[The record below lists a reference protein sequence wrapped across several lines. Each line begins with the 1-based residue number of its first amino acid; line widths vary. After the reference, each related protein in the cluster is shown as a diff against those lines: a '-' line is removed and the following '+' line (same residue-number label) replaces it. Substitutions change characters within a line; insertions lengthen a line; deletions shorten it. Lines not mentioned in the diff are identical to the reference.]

1 MTGERIAKGLAM
13 NFDTFTRSI
22 IALSLAALPLG
33 LSAQTAGPAP
43 APTGEAG
50 AENEIVVEAPRT
62 LPAPRKKKK
71 SVHSGA
77 PSVVA
82 TVRMMVLYG
91 DLDLT
96 KPADAE
102 RLTARINRT
111 ARDACGYLDQ
121 LYPLVRDAECVKR
134 AVEGAE
140 TAAKAVIATK
150 QAAPTAASPSPN

>member
-1 MTGERIAKGLAM
+1 M
-13 NFDTFTRSI
+13 NLDTFTPSM
-22 IALSLAALPLG
+22 IALALAALPLG
-33 LSAQTAGPAP
+33 LSAQTPGQPP

-62 LPAPRKKKK
+62 LPSPRKKK

-82 TVRMMVLYG
+82 TVRMMVLHG

-96 KPADAE
+96 KPADAV

-111 ARDACGYLDQ
+111 ARDACAYLDQ
-121 LYPLVRDAECVKR
+121 LYPLVRDAECAKR
-134 AVEGAE
+134 AVVGAE
-140 TAAKAVIATK
+140 AAAQAVIATK
-150 QAAPTAASPSPN
+150 QAATQAASPSPN